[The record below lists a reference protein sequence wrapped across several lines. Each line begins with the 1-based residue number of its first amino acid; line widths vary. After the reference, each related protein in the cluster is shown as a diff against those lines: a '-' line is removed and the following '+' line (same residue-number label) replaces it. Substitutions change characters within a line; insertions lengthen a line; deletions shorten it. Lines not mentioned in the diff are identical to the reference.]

1 MLAYIYVSR
10 LILEKVL
17 IKTKTLLFYIFRNHV
32 FEKIKEL
39 LFIR

>member
-10 LILEKVL
+10 LILENIL
-17 IKTKTLLFYIFRNHV
+17 IKTKTLLFYIFCNHV
-32 FEKIKEL
+32 CEKIKEL